1 MKRIVKMQ
9 RIENNCKKKW
19 KELNRIVR
27 KNGQNWTELKRID
40 KTLKRIVRKN
50 GKNWKDIEKNCKKN
64 GKNGKELKCT
74 SIFHKRHFRR
84 KFTGKMPSP
93 NLSPERGMSLCASLR
108 SRNACQ
114 HVATATLYRNLQEK
128 CRGPAG
134 APWSST
140 RL

>member
-1 MKRIVKMQ
+1 ME
-9 RIENNCKKKW
+9 RIEKNCKKKW
-19 KELNRIVR
+19 KELNRI
-27 KNGQNWTELKRID
+27 ERID

-74 SIFHKRHFRR
+74 SIFHKSHFRR

-114 HVATATLYRNLQEK
+114 HVARATLYRSLVDIPVCLFPCGQ
-128 CRGPAG
+128 
-134 APWSST
+134 ST
-140 RL
+140 NEIHRVCICKSK